1 VSGAGDQLKR
11 TIATAGDLQVVV
23 RSMKAVAA
31 ASIVRYERAVNA
43 LALTDETV
51 QRGLSACLGQ
61 LGSGSVP
68 RVAQPLAPAPR
79 RLGVVVIGSDQG
91 LVGRFNERVLEAGEP
106 LFAGRHGVLTQLW
119 TIGERMT
126 SALQD
131 RGLACTALEVP
142 ATVTGIARLAGAVLA
157 AIATAQTVQGLTAVM
172 VLANR
177 PAPGP
182 GAGYAPATQDLLP
195 LDDAWLRGLAARP
208 WPRAVRP
215 DLLAPALPTMQ
226 ALLGEYLFVRVC
238 RACAESLA
246 SEQASRLAAMQRADR
261 TIDTLLAGLRLR
273 FQRQRQEAI
282 DEELFD
288 VIAGSEALHP
298 PS

>member
-1 VSGAGDQLKR
+1 MSGASDELARK
-11 TIATAGDLQVVV
+11 IANAGDLQVVV

-31 ASIVRYERAVNA
+31 ASIVRSERAVSA

-51 QRGLSACLGQ
+51 QRGLSACLRQ
-61 LGSGSVP
+61 LGSGPV
-68 RVAQPLAPAPR
+68 PLAARPLTPGAR
-79 RLGVVVIGSDQG
+79 RLGLVIIGSDQG
-91 LVGRFNERVLEAGEP
+91 LVGRFNDRVLETAEP
-106 LFAGRHGVLTQLW
+106 LFAGGQGVLTHLW

-126 SALQD
+126 SAVQD
-131 RGLACTALEVP
+131 RGLACTALEIP
-142 ATVTGIARLAGAVLA
+142 ATVTGIPRLAGVVLA
-157 AIATAQTVQGLTAVM
+157 AIASAQATQGLTAVTL
-172 VLANR
+172 LANR

-182 GAGYAPATQDLLP
+182 GAGYTPALQPLLP
-195 LDDAWLRGLAARP
+195 LDDAWLRELATRP
-208 WPRAVRP
+208 WPRAVAP
-215 DLLAPALPTMQ
+215 DLLATALSTMQ

-298 PS
+298 PT